1 MAHNGSKVVRRV
13 ALFIC
18 LSFTVVLL
26 AVADLFFGAISLP
39 CDELLQT
46 LLGEP
51 PSEFLRNILWEY
63 RFPKMLT
70 ALLVGMALPTSGLLM
85 QRFFRN
91 PLAGPFVLGISSGS
105 TLGAACVILISGGG
119 GMIGALTIAGA
130 ATLGALAI
138 LLLILVASIRLKG
151 QNTILILGIL
161 LSALALGVV
170 NILQYTSN
178 EHALKLFVIWTM
190 GSLSEVSSTSLLF
203 LALGTLLGL
212 ILAFLCLRPLSLLQL
227 GAAHATS
234 LGLSLRATTIL
245 LFLSTA
251 LLAGVTTAFCGP
263 IGFIGLVVPH
273 IARQMFRTSSLKTL
287 FVATLLIGMA
297 FLLVVDLL
305 SQYIGRWMPLPLN
318 ALVAIVSLP
327 FMIHLL
333 FSTKSSHAFN

>member
-1 MAHNGSKVVRRV
+1 MRRTR
-13 ALFIC
+13 LFVC
-18 LSFTVVLL
+18 LSFIVLLL

-46 LLGEP
+46 FLGEP
-51 PSEFLRNILWEY
+51 PSEFLRNIFWEY

-91 PLAGPFVLGISSGS
+91 PLAGPFVLGISSGA
-105 TLGAACVILISGGG
+105 TLGAACAIMISGVG
-119 GMIGALTIAGA
+119 GMLGVFTIAGA

-138 LLLILVASIRLKG
+138 LLLILVAAIRLQG

-170 NILQYTSN
+170 NVLQYTSN
-178 EHALKLFVIWTM
+178 ERALKLFVIWTM
-190 GSLSEVSSTSLLF
+190 GSLSEVSGTSLLF

-212 ILAFLCLRPLSLLQL
+212 VLAFLCLRPLSLLQL
-227 GAAHATS
+227 GATHATS
-234 LGLSLRATTIL
+234 LGLSLRTTTLL
-245 LFLSTA
+245 LFLATA
-251 LLAGVTTAFCGP
+251 LLAGITTAFCGP

-273 IARQMFRTSSLKTL
+273 IARQMFHTSSLKTL
-287 FVATLLIGMA
+287 FVATLLIGMVS
-297 FLLVVDLL
+297 LLAVDLL

-318 ALVAIVSLP
+318 ALVAIVCLP

-333 FSTKSSHAFN
+333 FSAKSSHALY